1 MIKYLNFFENNYNDT
16 SSEKYLYLLE
26 KLFKSYTY
34 FFNTSLINCI
44 SLGEK
49 TKIKDN
55 IELFL
60 KKISNKAPFRIKKLL
75 IHFKDIKNQSFI
87 GRLGIFVFSM
97 ELLYNKAIDNYN
109 KNEKNHMLFAKT
121 LFEECLTISSDFIG
135 EKEKPNMEP
144 NLMGRYKKIVEDCE
158 KMINLISAISLSDIE
173 NLKIQGK
180 LFDNAQKLEN
190 DDLNLLSYNLELA
203 IKKINTIENL
213 NQNQQALETKSFY
226 LANII
231 KIEFLKKENKMNLER
246 LEQFTSESLSIA
258 SNLNNCKNKPWYKEL
273 VKLAQEVETKIK
285 NQSPA
290 PPIENINDIE
300 EKFMNLF
307 NKGNEELLRYILKN
321 YPYDNYKFTE
331 QSINEYKK
339 DKKKFLLK
347 LRKLYSFNMHPSNAS
362 IPINNI
368 NKNNPLVNNKI
379 LEFINKMLNNIDK

>member
-1 MIKYLNFFENNYNDT
+1 
-16 SSEKYLYLLE
+16 
-26 KLFKSYTY
+26 
-34 FFNTSLINCI
+34 
-44 SLGEK
+44 
-49 TKIKDN
+49 
-55 IELFL
+55 
-60 KKISNKAPFRIKKLL
+60 
-75 IHFKDIKNQSFI
+75 
-87 GRLGIFVFSM
+87 
-97 ELLYNKAIDNYN
+97 
-109 KNEKNHMLFAKT
+109 
-121 LFEECLTISSDFIG
+121 
-135 EKEKPNMEP
+135 MEP

-246 LEQFTSESLSIA
+246 LEQFTLESLSIA

-307 NKGNEELLRYILKN
+307 NKGNEELLRYILQN
-321 YPYDNYKFTE
+321 YPYNNYQFTE
-331 QSINEYKK
+331 QSIEDYKRSK
-339 DKKKFLLK
+339 RKFLINLK
-347 LRKLYSFNMHPSNAS
+347 KRYEANIYATNIS
-362 IPINNI
+362 INI
-368 NKNNPLVNNKI
+368 NHIAVDNKI
-379 LEFINKMLNNIDK
+379 LEYINKMIDNIENKY

>member
-1 MIKYLNFFENNYNDT
+1 
-16 SSEKYLYLLE
+16 
-26 KLFKSYTY
+26 
-34 FFNTSLINCI
+34 
-44 SLGEK
+44 
-49 TKIKDN
+49 
-55 IELFL
+55 
-60 KKISNKAPFRIKKLL
+60 
-75 IHFKDIKNQSFI
+75 
-87 GRLGIFVFSM
+87 
-97 ELLYNKAIDNYN
+97 
-109 KNEKNHMLFAKT
+109 MLFAKT

-347 LRKLYSFNMHPSNAS
+347 LRKQYSINMYASNAS

-368 NKNNPLVNNKI
+368 NNNNPLVNNKI

>member
-1 MIKYLNFFENNYNDT
+1 
-16 SSEKYLYLLE
+16 
-26 KLFKSYTY
+26 
-34 FFNTSLINCI
+34 
-44 SLGEK
+44 
-49 TKIKDN
+49 
-55 IELFL
+55 
-60 KKISNKAPFRIKKLL
+60 
-75 IHFKDIKNQSFI
+75 
-87 GRLGIFVFSM
+87 
-97 ELLYNKAIDNYN
+97 
-109 KNEKNHMLFAKT
+109 
-121 LFEECLTISSDFIG
+121 
-135 EKEKPNMEP
+135 
-144 NLMGRYKKIVEDCE
+144 
-158 KMINLISAISLSDIE
+158 
-173 NLKIQGK
+173 
-180 LFDNAQKLEN
+180 
-190 DDLNLLSYNLELA
+190 
-203 IKKINTIENL
+203 
-213 NQNQQALETKSFY
+213 
-226 LANII
+226 
-231 KIEFLKKENKMNLER
+231 MNLER

-347 LRKLYSFNMHPSNAS
+347 LRKQYSINMYASNAS

-368 NKNNPLVNNKI
+368 NNNNPLVNNKI